1 MQEMWVQ
8 SLGLEDALEK
18 EMAAHSGILARRI
31 PWTEEPGT
39 LQSMGPQRVTH
50 DWATE
55 HTHTG
60 VDWIVNPI
68 EVMSLQEGGRIRQ
81 TQGEHQDGLLEWCT
95 IEPRK
100 AIDCPQIV
108 KLQRAH
114 GSFSTM
120 VLDFEPSGLWNN
132 KLLLLSA
139 TQFVAL
145 CNSQPRKL
153 LG

>member
-18 EMAAHSGILARRI
+18 EMAAHSSIMARRM
-31 PWTEEPGT
+31 PWTEEPGR
-39 LQSMGPQRVTH
+39 LQSMGSRRVTH
-50 DWATE
+50 DRATE
-55 HTHTG
+55 HTHAG
-60 VDWIVNPI
+60 VEWIVNPI
-68 EVMSLQEGGRIRQ
+68 EVMSLQEDGHIRQ

-100 AIDCPQIV
+100 AIDCPQTI

-114 GSFSTM
+114 GSFNTM
-120 VLDFEPSGLWNN
+120 ILDFGPSELWNN
-132 KLLLLSA
+132 KFLLFSA

-145 CNSQPRKL
+145 CNS
-153 LG
+153 